1 MNSMNQNSIV
11 VKLRTF
17 TDSDRPFGNSEGRDT
32 FRKLSDFVAS
42 QHGVRVI
49 GISFDGITATDAS
62 FARDSVVSLA
72 KQLRGE
78 RGFYL
83 TDLNNRDLIDNWS
96 YAAKAKD
103 QPLVIW
109 TGQQFEVI
117 GPDLTPATRTLVEY
131 VLGKGEAL
139 ASQAAA
145 DLGISV
151 PNASTRLKTLVAQG
165 YLLRIEEGA
174 ESGGIEFKYKPIH

>member
-1 MNSMNQNSIV
+1 MNQKSIV
-11 VKLRTF
+11 VKLRNF
-17 TDSDRPFGNSEGRDT
+17 TKTDRPFGNTEGKDA
-32 FRKLSDFVAS
+32 FHKLSDFVEGK
-42 QHGVRVI
+42 QGVRVI

-78 RGFYL
+78 RGFFL
-83 TDLNNRDLIDNWS
+83 TDLNNRDLIDNWT
-96 YAAKAKD
+96 YAAKAKE

-109 TGQQFEVI
+109 NADKFEVI

-131 VLGKGEAL
+131 VLSKGEAL

-165 YLLRIEEGA
+165 YLLRVEEGA
-174 ESGGIEFKYKPIH
+174 ESGGIEFKYQPIH

>member
-1 MNSMNQNSIV
+1 MNQNSV
-11 VKLRTF
+11 VVRLREF
-17 TDSDRPFGNSEGRDT
+17 TSTDRPFGNTEGKEA
-32 FRKLSDFVAS
+32 FRKLSDFVEAK
-42 QHGVRVI
+42 HGVRVI
-49 GISFDGITATDAS
+49 GISFEGITATDAS

-83 TDLNNRDLIDNWS
+83 TELSNRDLIDNWS
-96 YAAKAKD
+96 YAAKAKE

-109 TGQQFEVI
+109 SGEQFELI
-117 GPDLTPATRTLVEY
+117 GPELTPGTRTLVEY
-131 VLGKGEAL
+131 VLRKGQAL

-151 PNASTRLKTLVAQG
+151 PNASTRLKALVAQG
-165 YLLRIEEGA
+165 YLLRAEEGA
-174 ESGGIEFKYKPIH
+174 ESGGIEFKYQPIH

>member
-1 MNSMNQNSIV
+1 MNQNSIV
-11 VKLRTF
+11 VKLREF
-17 TDSDRPFGNSEGRDT
+17 TSSDRPFGNTEGKDA
-32 FRKLSDFVAS
+32 FRKLSDFLEGKHS
-42 QHGVRVI
+42 VRVI
-49 GISFDGITATDAS
+49 GVSFDGITATDAS
-62 FARDSVVSLA
+62 FARESVVSLA

-83 TDLNNRDLIDNWS
+83 TDLSNRDLVDNWS
-96 YAAKAKD
+96 YAAKAKE

-109 TGQQFEVI
+109 TGGQFEVI

-131 VLGKGEAL
+131 VLSKGEVL

-165 YLLRIEEGA
+165 YLLRVEEGA
-174 ESGGIEFKYKPIH
+174 ESGGIEFKYQRIQ

>member
-1 MNSMNQNSIV
+1 MNQNSIV
-11 VKLRTF
+11 VKLLDF
-17 TDSDRPFGNSEGRDT
+17 TGTDRPFGNTEGKVA
-32 FRKLSDFVAS
+32 FGKLLNFVEGK
-42 QHGVRVI
+42 HGLKVI
-49 GISFDGITATDAS
+49 GVSFDGITATDAS

-83 TDLNNRDLIDNWS
+83 TDLSNRDLIDNWN
-96 YAAKAKD
+96 YAAKAKE

-109 TGQQFEVI
+109 TGEQFEVI

-131 VLGKGEAL
+131 VLSKGEAL

-165 YLLRIEEGA
+165 YLLRVEEGA
-174 ESGGIEFKYKPIH
+174 ESGGIEFKYKSIH

>member
-1 MNSMNQNSIV
+1 MNQNSIV
-11 VKLRTF
+11 VKLRKF
-17 TDSDRPFGNSEGRDT
+17 TKSDRPFGNSEGKDA
-32 FRKLSDFVAS
+32 FRMLSDYV
-42 QHGVRVI
+42 QDRQGQGVRVI

-78 RGFYL
+78 CGFYL

-96 YAAKAKD
+96 YAAKAKE

-109 TGQQFEVI
+109 TGEQFEII

-131 VLGKGEAL
+131 VLTKGEAL

-151 PNASTRLKTLVAQG
+151 PNASTRLKTLVGQG
-165 YLLRIEEGA
+165 YLLRVEEGS

>member
-1 MNSMNQNSIV
+1 MNQNSIV
-11 VKLRTF
+11 VKLRKF
-17 TDSDRPFGNSEGRDT
+17 TTSDRPFGNSEGKAA
-32 FRKLSDFVAS
+32 FRELSDYV
-42 QHGVRVI
+42 QGLQGVRVI
-49 GISFDGITATDAS
+49 GISFDGITSTDAS

-78 RGFYL
+78 CGFYL

-96 YAAKAKD
+96 YAAKAKE

-109 TGQQFEVI
+109 TGEQFEII

-131 VLGKGEAL
+131 VLTKGEAL

-151 PNASTRLKTLVAQG
+151 PNASTRLKNLVGQG
-165 YLLRIEEGA
+165 YLLRVEEGS

>member
-1 MNSMNQNSIV
+1 MNQKSTL
-11 VKLRTF
+11 VKLRKF
-17 TDSDRPFGNSEGRDT
+17 TNSDRPFGNTEGKDS
-32 FRKLSDFVAS
+32 FRKLSDFVEGK
-42 QHGVRVI
+42 HGVNVI

-83 TDLNNRDLIDNWS
+83 TDLTNRDLIDNWS

-103 QPLVIW
+103 QPLTIW
-109 TGQQFEVI
+109 AGDDFEII
-117 GPDLTPATRTLVEY
+117 GPDLTPSTRALVEY
-131 VLGKGEAL
+131 VLRKGDAFT
-139 ASQAAA
+139 AQVAA

-151 PNASTRLKTLVAQG
+151 PNASTRLKTLVTQG
-165 YLLRIEEGA
+165 YLLRLEEGA
-174 ESGGIEFKYKPIH
+174 ASGGYEYKYQAIRSF